1 MTYPKLAGATA
12 CIWCGKRT
20 DEDVEGAAFLFLAKR
35 GADFQAIPDHW
46 LDESPHIEGHQF
58 FCHVSCFRAS
68 IPDSQQSVLA
78 LALDEP

>member
-1 MTYPKLAGATA
+1 MAQAISDSQTS

-20 DEDVEGAAFLFLAKR
+20 DKDPDGAAFLFLAKR
-35 GADFQAIPDHW
+35 ELGFQAVPDHW

-58 FCHVSCFRAS
+58 FCHVSCFRES
-68 IPDSQQSVLA
+68 VPGSQQYALG